1 MLWVISSIFAMIGA
15 AVSWTFGL
23 IWLLLTL
30 IARWLVFQKAGEQGW
45 KSVVPLYNDYTAYKI
60 AWEPNMFWAW
70 LAFTLVGN
78 MAENAADGR
87 FWSIPGMLGG
97 ICALAVTLIVLGYS
111 MNMAKSFYLIGNAV
125 FNETTRQGVPSL
137 PSQIISAHPDPA
149 NISDTA
155 HCRIQESS

>member
-45 KSVVPLYNDYTAYKI
+45 KSVIPLYNDYTAYKI

-70 LAFTLVGN
+70 LVFTLAGN

-111 MNMAKSFYLIGNAV
+111 MNMAKSFGKGILFGIGLWLLEPV
-125 FNETTRQGVPSL
+125 FMMILGFG
-137 PSQIISAHPDPA
+137 SA
-149 NISDTA
+149 
-155 HCRIQESS
+155 RYQKY

>member
-45 KSVVPLYNDYTAYKI
+45 KSVIPLYNDYTAYKI

-111 MNMAKSFYLIGNAV
+111 MNMAKSFGKGILFGIGLWLLEPV
-125 FNETTRQGVPSL
+125 FMMILGFG
-137 PSQIISAHPDPA
+137 SA
-149 NISDTA
+149 
-155 HCRIQESS
+155 RYQKY